1 MKKIFIILFAAFL
14 ATNFFSCDDWTDMDA
29 KNFEPKPLGEEYYA
43 ALREYKK
50 SDHALS
56 FGWFGSWSNQGAAS
70 LYYSLKSIPDSVD
83 IVSIW
88 GPYGSL
94 TDYQKEDLKYVQEV
108 LGTRVVFTVFSH
120 NMANLPGKFENIA
133 ANIPAAAQAIADTI
147 HKYGYDGIDF
157 DHECSG
163 SDLFYDKDNMTALL
177 KETRQRIGTDK
188 IIMVDGF
195 VHLITEEGWKHANY
209 AVAQAYATGSPT
221 RLQERFDRVKQYIGS
236 NRFIVTENFESYAA
250 NGGGNFKDPERGTI
264 PSLLGMAYWN
274 PDEGRKG
281 GIGSFHM
288 EYEYSRNYKYLRQA
302 IQIMNPAKK

>member
-1 MKKIFIILFAAFL
+1 
-14 ATNFFSCDDWTDMDA
+14 
-29 KNFEPKPLGEEYYA
+29 
-43 ALREYKK
+43 
-50 SDHALS
+50 
-56 FGWFGSWSNQGAAS
+56 
-70 LYYSLKSIPDSVD
+70 
-83 IVSIW
+83 
-88 GPYGSL
+88 
-94 TDYQKEDLKYVQEV
+94 
-108 LGTRVVFTVFSH
+108 
-120 NMANLPGKFENIA
+120 
-133 ANIPAAAQAIADTI
+133 
-147 HKYGYDGIDF
+147 
-157 DHECSG
+157 
-163 SDLFYDKDNMTALL
+163 MTALL

-195 VHLITEEGWKHANY
+195 VHLITEEGWKYANY

-250 NGGGNFKDPERGTI
+250 NGGVNFKDPERGTI

-274 PDEGRKG
+274 PTEGRKG